1 MIEEQTLIKFIAV
14 TLKVDEIYVSRET
27 NITTLCVISLYL
39 NDLDS
44 SIRNKLQINVPTLNK
59 KIDKE
64 KRNGRD
70 IEIDITDCFVNPSE
84 KPIIYYDRVGFDGF
98 REYIVTEDVLILQ
111 IEQLL
116 HFPHTDD
123 EIIEAHFDIIG
134 DLINFYCEKENPY
147 K

>member
-1 MIEEQTLIKFIAV
+1 MIEEKALIKFISE
-14 TLKVDEIYVSRET
+14 TLKVDEIYVSREA
-27 NITTLCVISLYL
+27 NITTLYIISLYL

-44 SIRNKLQINVPTLNK
+44 SSRNQLQINVPTLNK
-59 KIDKE
+59 KIDNE

-70 IEIDITDCFVNPSE
+70 IEIDITDCFVNPSD
-84 KPIIYYDRVGFDGF
+84 KPIVYYDRVGFDGF
-98 REYIVTEDVLILQ
+98 REYQITEDVLILQ

-134 DLINFYCEKENPY
+134 EPINFYCK
-147 K
+147 